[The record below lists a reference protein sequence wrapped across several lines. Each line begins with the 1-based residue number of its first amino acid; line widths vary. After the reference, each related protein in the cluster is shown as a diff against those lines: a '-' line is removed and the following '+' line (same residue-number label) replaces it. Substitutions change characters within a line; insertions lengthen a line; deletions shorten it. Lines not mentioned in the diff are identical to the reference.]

1 MSWEPAGFMFFST
14 IEGVGIFAMM
24 MSFFRLKATDYTWP
38 ALFIILLMNLQS
50 FVLRNDLNLS
60 FLVPIINIMLFIFL
74 LTVVIRIPI
83 IWSSIIAIFGYLAFS
98 IIQVLLVLLFF
109 GSISHSQTSVINE
122 YGGQFISGSTSIFLA
137 WFCFKLGIGF
147 TFDFERLRLRWE
159 GTLVALLIV
168 IFFLLFSLIM
178 YKNEIGW
185 YIFFFISAF
194 AFLMYYSIR
203 KEKMND

>member
-24 MSFFRLKATDYTWP
+24 MSFFRLKATDYIWP

-50 FVLRNDLNLS
+50 FVLRTDLDLS
-60 FLVPIINIMLFIFL
+60 FLVPVINIMLFIFL

-98 IIQVLLVLLFF
+98 IIQVALVLLFF
-109 GSISHSQTSVINE
+109 GSISDSQTSVINE
-122 YGGQFISGSTSIFLA
+122 YGGQFISGSASILLA
-137 WFCFKLGIGF
+137 WVLFKLGIGF

-159 GTLVALLIV
+159 GTLVVGLIV
-168 IFFLLFSLIM
+168 LFFLLFSLIM

-185 YIFFFISAF
+185 CILFFISAF
-194 AFLMYYSIR
+194 TFLMYYSIR